1 MNMENSRD
9 KQKAV
14 LILGDSTSMTVG
26 FEQETW
32 TFHLAS
38 MPRWSDRTAFV
49 NCSQPGITS
58 SDAAAFFFNEGL
70 SRYRTGAVIVYLG
83 NVDANASELKKGA
96 YSRHRQLYQG
106 LMMSMGVPYRAISLK
121 NKLLRFEWNDHWDPR
136 VEAPESPVS
145 FEANLTRI
153 FSACKSHNI
162 PAVVVKPLANR
173 LFPAGMGKG
182 NFIFYSYLDFPARI
196 ADELLFPDARFI
208 DARRSE
214 ERGDHPQA
222 MRIYGEILDHPPAD
236 FRHPEYPL
244 ILVNNYAVCAARA
257 GHAKEASRLLTLLLR
272 ERSVRREIVLYNLAC
287 FHRVQGSNSVAE
299 EFFTQAYDA
308 DVSLYRVK
316 EQYRQ
321 VIDRLSVKYS
331 GIASQVDMAAFA
343 DLRSYVDHCH
353 LLPEKQKLLAASI
366 KSVLDAKVVLPG
378 NQRAGVVNALFNP
391 ELALG
396 NRQEF
401 FTYYKTYAPFSSD
414 DMRRQIGLLRAVSS
428 DRLALTNLV
437 VLGVSS
443 EMIRAFRYYLDHPC
457 FPSAEDVFRHPP
469 DQPADIGRFPEL
481 YLARYLVPY
490 VRLLEGDDDLM
501 KKFLPYSGIWH
512 GSDELLRLL
521 PPDVAPLME
530 GSKAEIDLEHD
541 GLRVG
546 RIIDRVDEVLRA
558 HLKKGPQVAERL
570 MTTIFWYFRELL
582 RWGSHSR
589 ISMRYDRRTLEYC
602 MEALIVAAVLDKKT
616 AQDQIDRIMALAS
629 EISQIV
635 TIHETWCS
643 RLDLTSDHADDIS
656 KYKHAL
662 DDINARLSNA
672 SQ

>member
-1 MNMENSRD
+1 MSMENSRD
-9 KQKAV
+9 AQKTV

-38 MPRWSDRTAFV
+38 MPHWSGRTVFV

-70 SRYRTGAVIVYLG
+70 SRYRTEAVIVYLG
-83 NVDANASELKKGA
+83 NVDANASELKKGV
-96 YSRHRQLYQG
+96 YSRYKQWRQG
-106 LMMSMGVPYRAISLK
+106 LMMSMGIPYRAISLK
-121 NKLLRFEWNDHWDPR
+121 NRLLRFEWNDHWDPR
-136 VEAPESPVS
+136 VEAPESPAS
-145 FEANLTRI
+145 FESNLNRI
-153 FSACKSHNI
+153 FSACKSRNI
-162 PAVVVKPLANR
+162 PVVVVKPLASR

-182 NFIFYSYLDFPARI
+182 NFIFYSYLDIPVKI

-214 ERGDHPQA
+214 ERGDHSQA
-222 MRIYGEILDHPPAD
+222 MSMYGEILDHPPAD

-257 GHAKEASRLLTLLLR
+257 GQGKEALRLLTLLLR

-287 FHRVQGSNSVAE
+287 FYRSQGRIDEAE
-299 EFFTQAYDA
+299 DLFTQAYDA

-321 VIDRLSVKYS
+321 AIDRLSVKFS

-343 DLRSYVDHCH
+343 DVRSYVDHCH
-353 LLPEKQKLLAASI
+353 LLPEKQRILAASI
-366 KSVLDAKVVLPG
+366 KSVLDAKNVLPG
-378 NQRAGVVNALFNP
+378 DQQAGIENALFNP

-428 DRLALTNLV
+428 DRLALTNLIIP
-437 VLGVSS
+437 GVSS
-443 EMIRAFRYYLDHPC
+443 EMVRAFRYYLDHPC

-490 VRLLEGDDDLM
+490 VRLLEGDDVLM
-501 KKFLPYSGIWH
+501 KKFLPYIGIWH
-512 GSDELLRLL
+512 GSEELLRLL
-521 PPDVAPLME
+521 PSDIVPLME
-530 GSKAEIDLEHD
+530 GSKAEIDLEYD

-546 RIIDRVDEVLRA
+546 KIINRVEEVLRA
-558 HLKKGPQVAERL
+558 HLKKGPQVGERL

-589 ISMRYDRRTLEYC
+589 ISMRYDRRALEYC

-616 AQDQIDRIMALAS
+616 AQGQIDRIIVLAS

-635 TIHETWCS
+635 TVHETWCS
-643 RLDLTSDHADDIS
+643 RLDLTSNHSDNIS
-656 KYKHAL
+656 QYKNAL
-662 DDINARLSNA
+662 DDINMRLPYA